1 MHVIV
6 VIIYINKIRINT
18 YKHHTN
24 IKVYNGS
31 YIYCSKNGH
40 EAFYTHDECHFK
52 MLFPQN
58 QIINYKLKVSALPSK
73 QAITA

>member
-1 MHVIV
+1 MD
-6 VIIYINKIRINT
+6 RIFT
-18 YKHHTN
+18 A
-24 IKVYNGS
+24 V
-31 YIYCSKNGH
+31 KNGH